1 MYSDW
6 LLVDNGSVFDTSV
19 LVQWLRSPLLCQCDG
34 TPVVVAY
41 RDWML
46 GCNRITYVI
55 CYELAPSVQIFLMED
70 RSILLKQ
77 SGRSKR
83 G

>member
-1 MYSDW
+1 MAVSLIPVSW
-6 LLVDNGSVFDTSV
+6 CSGSGA
-19 LVQWLRSPLLCQCDG
+19 PLLCQCDG